1 MNDLLFRTYYNNS
14 VFDYLVALGIIVIG
28 LVLVRSFKHVFL
40 KRVKNWVRNTK
51 THLDDFLVEGVER
64 FLLPALYYAV
74 IYLGLH
80 YLNLSERMQNVLD
93 IATTMV
99 ITFLFVRLIS
109 STILLLLKTYVRKQ
123 ERGEEKVKQLG
134 GLMLIINAVI
144 WMVGLLFLF
153 DNMGYNVTTII
164 TGLGIGGIAIALA
177 AQNILGDV
185 FNYFVIFF
193 DRPFETGD
201 YIVIDDKSGTVDYI
215 GIKTTR
221 IKSLSGEQLVVAN
234 SDLTSSRIHNYK
246 QLMRRR
252 VTFKLG
258 VIYQTSLENL
268 KLIPRLLEGIVK
280 EQHPV
285 QFDRAHFMAYSES
298 SLDYEVVYYVLDK
311 EYNTYMDIHQ
321 NINFRIFE
329 EFEKRGIGFAYPTRT
344 LFMVNEGAEANQKE
358 EVGQPPK
365 TFKGSFG
372 ENGS

>member
-1 MNDLLFRTYYNNS
+1 MNDLLFKTYYHNS
-14 VFDYLVALGIIVIG
+14 VFDYLVAIGIIVIG
-28 LVLVRSFKHVFL
+28 LLLIRSFKHIFL
-40 KRVKNWVRNTK
+40 KKVKNWVEGTK
-51 THLDDFLVEGVER
+51 THFDDFLVEGIDR
-64 FLLPALYYAV
+64 FLIPALYFAV
-74 IYLGLH
+74 VYMGIS
-80 YLNLSERMQNVLD
+80 YLNLSGKAQNVLS

-144 WMVGLLFLF
+144 WVIGLLFLF

-201 YIVIDDKSGTVDYI
+201 FIVIGDKSGTVDYI
-215 GIKTTR
+215 GLKTTR

-234 SDLTSSRIHNYK
+234 SDLTGSRIHNFK

-258 VIYQTSLENL
+258 IIYQTSLENI

-285 QFDRAHFMAYSES
+285 QFDRAHFAAYGDS

-329 EFEKRGIGFAYPTRT
+329 EFEKHGIEFAYPTRT
-344 LFMVNEGAEANQKE
+344 LLMVHDAVEGKEAASLSSQ
-358 EVGQPPK
+358 QR
-365 TFKGSFG
+365 
-372 ENGS
+372 